1 MIDFTSLYQNVKDK
15 FAEEDFA
22 SGLNLLRDTAHRI
35 LEGGKLPISQEDVE
49 LFLQKAY
56 WAIERAA
63 NYHREAFWDRDLQV
77 IAADIKM
84 TGLKIIRKY
93 DVQDV
98 SVKISYVRSASSLEK
113 DPVKVAALDKEFDEL
128 SALHAAQS
136 RRKKL

>member
-98 SVKISYVRSASSLEK
+98 SVKISYVRAACCVEK
-113 DPVKVAALDKEFDEL
+113 DPEKLKALREERHALVVKANALQKR
-128 SALHAAQS
+128 S
-136 RRKKL
+136 

>member
-1 MIDFTSLYQNVKDK
+1 MQQTPRQTGLKQRISAYCNVLQPFGYSK
-15 FAEEDFA
+15 EE
-22 SGLNLLRDTAHRI
+22 
-35 LEGGKLPISQEDVE
+35 
-49 LFLQKAY
+49 
-56 WAIERAA
+56 IERFLT
-63 NYHREAFWDRDLQV
+63 EADSAMDRAENSQRGSFWSNELNALSRV
-77 IAADIKM
+77 MVM

-128 SALHAAQS
+128 SALYAAQS

>member
-1 MIDFTSLYQNVKDK
+1 MLDK
-15 FAEEDFA
+15 EEFGPA
-22 SGLNLLRDTAHRI
+22 LTLLRDTAHRI
-35 LEGGKLPISQEDVE
+35 LEGGKRPISKEE
-49 LFLQKAY
+49 IEEFLKEARS
-56 WAIERAA
+56 AIRWAA

-77 IAADIKM
+77 LGADIEK

-98 SVKISYVRSASSLEK
+98 SVKISYVRAACCVEK
-113 DPVKVAALDKEFDEL
+113 DPERLAALHKEFDEL

>member
-1 MIDFTSLYQNVKDK
+1 MIDFASLYQNVKDK

-77 IAADIKM
+77 IAADIEK

-128 SALHAAQS
+128 SALYAAQS

>member
-1 MIDFTSLYQNVKDK
+1 MIDFTSLYKKVDDLVDAN
-15 FAEEDFA
+15 DFEPA
-22 SGLNLLRDTAHRI
+22 LTLVRDAAHRI
-35 LEGGKLPISQEDVE
+35 SEGGKLPISQEEVE
-49 LFLQKAY
+49 LFLQKAH

-77 IAADIKM
+77 IAADIEK

-128 SALHAAQS
+128 SALYAAQS

>member
-35 LEGGKLPISQEDVE
+35 LEGGKLPISQEEVE
-49 LFLQKAY
+49 LFLQKAH

-77 IAADIKM
+77 IAADIEK

-128 SALHAAQS
+128 SALYAAQS

>member
-1 MIDFTSLYQNVKDK
+1 MIDFASLYQNVKDK

-77 IAADIKM
+77 LGADIEK

-128 SALHAAQS
+128 SALYAAQS

>member
-15 FAEEDFA
+15 FADEDFA

-77 IAADIKM
+77 IAADIEK

-98 SVKISYVRSASSLEK
+98 SVKISYVRAACCVEK
-113 DPVKVAALDKEFDEL
+113 DPEKLKALREERHALVVKANALQKR
-128 SALHAAQS
+128 S
-136 RRKKL
+136 

>member
-15 FAEEDFA
+15 FAKEDFA

-56 WAIERAA
+56 WTIERAA

-128 SALHAAQS
+128 SALYAAQS

>member
-1 MIDFTSLYQNVKDK
+1 MIDFASLYQNVKDK
-15 FAEEDFA
+15 FAEEDFV

-56 WAIERAA
+56 WTIERAA

-113 DPVKVAALDKEFDEL
+113 DPVKVVALDKEFDEL
-128 SALHAAQS
+128 SALYAAQS

>member
-22 SGLNLLRDTAHRI
+22 LGLNLLRDTAHRI

-128 SALHAAQS
+128 SALYAAQS

>member
-56 WAIERAA
+56 WTIERAA

-113 DPVKVAALDKEFDEL
+113 DPVKVAALDKEFD
-128 SALHAAQS
+128 
-136 RRKKL
+136 

>member
-35 LEGGKLPISQEDVE
+35 LEGGKLPIPQEDVE

-128 SALHAAQS
+128 SALYAAQS

>member
-128 SALHAAQS
+128 SALYAAQS
-136 RRKKL
+136 RHKKL

>member
-1 MIDFTSLYQNVKDK
+1 MIDFASLYQNVKDK

-35 LEGGKLPISQEDVE
+35 LEGGKLLISQEEVE
-49 LFLQKAY
+49 LFLQKAH

-63 NYHREAFWDRDLQV
+63 NYHREAFWDSDLQV
-77 IAADIKM
+77 IAADIEK

-98 SVKISYVRSASSLEK
+98 SVKISYVRAACCVEK
-113 DPVKVAALDKEFDEL
+113 DPEKLKALREERHALVVKANALQKR
-128 SALHAAQS
+128 S
-136 RRKKL
+136 

>member
-1 MIDFTSLYQNVKDK
+1 MIDFSSLYQNVKDK

-77 IAADIKM
+77 LGADIEM

-128 SALHAAQS
+128 SALYAAQS

>member
-1 MIDFTSLYQNVKDK
+1 MIDFTSLYKKVDDLVDAN
-15 FAEEDFA
+15 DFEPA
-22 SGLNLLRDTAHRI
+22 LTLVRDAAHRI
-35 LEGGKLPISQEDVE
+35 SEGGKLPISQEEVE
-49 LFLQKAY
+49 LFLQKAH

-77 IAADIKM
+77 LGADIEM

-128 SALHAAQS
+128 SALYAAQS

>member
-1 MIDFTSLYQNVKDK
+1 MAFWSLDI
-15 FAEEDFA
+15 A
-22 SGLNLLRDTAHRI
+22 S
-35 LEGGKLPISQEDVE
+35 
-49 LFLQKAY
+49 FF
-56 WAIERAA
+56 
-63 NYHREAFWDRDLQV
+63 HREAFWDRDLQV

-113 DPVKVAALDKEFDEL
+113 DPVKVVALDKEFDEL
-128 SALHAAQS
+128 SALYAAQS

>member
-1 MIDFTSLYQNVKDK
+1 MIDFSSLYQNVKDK

-128 SALHAAQS
+128 SALYAAQS

>member
-77 IAADIKM
+77 IAADIEK

-93 DVQDV
+93 DVRDV
-98 SVKISYVRSASSLEK
+98 SVKISYVRAACCVEK
-113 DPVKVAALDKEFDEL
+113 DPEKLKALREERHALVVKANALQKR
-128 SALHAAQS
+128 S
-136 RRKKL
+136 

>member
-77 IAADIKM
+77 IAADIEK

-128 SALHAAQS
+128 SALYAAQS

>member
-22 SGLNLLRDTAHRI
+22 SGLNLLQDTAHRI

-128 SALHAAQS
+128 SALYAAQS